1 MAVLARD
8 NRALSRAR
16 VAGVEEVE
24 RPVGAD
30 LELLGARAAEYVA
43 AAKAPNTVRAY
54 RSDWREFS
62 AWAAWRGIEALPAA
76 PETLA
81 LYLTDL
87 AGAAKTSTI
96 SRRLAAIGQAHRTA
110 GWPSPTEDPA
120 VKAVWAGI
128 RRVHGTAADGAAP
141 LTIALLRRVVEALPD
156 NLGGVRDRAL
166 LLVGFASALR
176 RSELVALDVDDVE
189 ERHEGLVVRI
199 RRSKTDQEGAGR
211 LVGLPFGSNPGTC
224 PVRALHGWCDTAA
237 ISAGPLF
244 RPVSRSGKFGRGRLT
259 AASANR
265 AVQRAVARAG
275 LDPRPY
281 SAHSLRA
288 GLATTAAEAGV
299 SERSIMAQTG
309 HRSLAVARGY
319 IRSGSLFRDN
329 AAAQVGL

>member
-1 MAVLARD
+1 MTDEELAEGPHP
-8 NRALSRAR
+8 
-16 VAGVEEVE
+16 GVS
-24 RPVGAD
+24 

-43 AAKAPNTVRAY
+43 AAKAANTPRAY
-54 RSDWREFS
+54 RSDWREFTT
-62 AWAAWRGIEALPAA
+62 WAAHRSLCPLPAS

-87 AGAAKTSTI
+87 AGVAKTSTI
-96 SRRLAAIGQAHRTA
+96 ARRLAAIAEAHRTA
-110 GWPSPTEDPA
+110 GAPSPTDNAA

-128 RRVHGTAADGAAP
+128 RRVHGTATDAATP
-141 LTIALLRRVVEALPD
+141 LTVPLLRRVVEALPQD
-156 NLGGVRDRAL
+156 LAGQRDRAL
-166 LLVGFASALR
+166 LLVGFAGALR

-211 LVGLPFGSNPGTC
+211 LVGIPFGSNPLTC
-224 PVRALHGWCDTAA
+224 PVRALRAWGDAA
-237 ISAGPLF
+237 EITAGPLF
-244 RPVSRSGKFGRGRLT
+244 RPVTRSGNVGRGRLT

-265 AVQRAVARAG
+265 VVQRAVLRAG

-288 GLATTAAEAGV
+288 GLATSAAEAGV

-329 AAAQVGL
+329 TAAQVGL